1 LTTKIKNSKI
11 SLRKEKLMSTFM
23 NEIEKLFTIDEIAK
37 ILRVHPRTVNRYIE
51 SGRLKASKLG
61 VWRIKQSDLN
71 AFLEETSNTPLETKN
86 RK

>member
-1 LTTKIKNSKI
+1 MLNNI
-11 SLRKEKLMSTFM
+11 FM
-23 NEIEKLFTIDEIAK
+23 NGIEKLFTITEIAK

-61 VWRIKQSDLN
+61 TWRIKRSDLST
-71 AFLEETSNTPLETKN
+71 FLEDTSNVSKER

>member
-1 LTTKIKNSKI
+1 
-11 SLRKEKLMSTFM
+11 M
-23 NEIEKLFTIDEIAK
+23 NDIEKLLTITEIAK

-61 VWRIKQSDLN
+61 TWRIKQSDLN
-71 AFLEETSNTPLETKN
+71 AFLEDTSNVIKKR